1 MMDMAQLRL
10 PGQTAADRAQVLIQ
24 AVEEALTNVTQTL
37 NQNGLTTATSTLT
50 NTLNSILT
58 SLENLL
64 ASLTSSLSN
73 TSSRPTTV
81 TGVLQKLLD
90 QRVTITTPFDT
101 LTGTLSSIQSD
112 YATLVE
118 PSGSLVLI
126 PLDRIQSVQQA

>member
-1 MMDMAQLRL
+1 MAQLRL